1 MKKPIVFVTRQVA
14 NEAIAYVKEI
24 ATVDVWEE
32 DRPCPR
38 EILLEKAERADGLL
52 AMLTDRVDEEL
63 LSRAKRLKV
72 VANMAVGYDNIDV
85 TAAKKRGIQVTN
97 TPDVLTEATADLTFA
112 LLMAAARRI
121 TEANRFLL
129 AGQWTSWSPTLLAG
143 QNVYNATLGIVGMGR
158 IGEAVAR
165 RAKGFG
171 MSILYHNRHRKP
183 EAEQAVGAQYR
194 ELDDLLKQSDY
205 VVMLTPLALDT
216 AKMIG
221 EREFSLMKPTSVFVN
236 VSRGGTVDEEALYKA
251 LAEKKIWA
259 AGLDVFQKEPV
270 PLDHP
275 LLTLPNVVA
284 LPHIGSATY
293 QTRMEMAK
301 LAAVN
306 IRAVLE
312 GKEPVTPV

>member
-38 EILLEKAERADGLL
+38 EILLEKAERTDGLL

-143 QNVYNATLGIVGMGR
+143 QNVFNATLGIVGMGR

-171 MSILYHNRHRKP
+171 MSILYCNRHRKP

-194 ELDDLLKQSDY
+194 ELDDLLKQADY
-205 VVMLTPLALDT
+205 VVMLTPLTPDT

>member
-85 TAAKKRGIQVTN
+85 TAANKRGIQVTN

-143 QNVYNATLGIVGMGR
+143 QNVFNATLGIVGMGR

-171 MSILYHNRHRKP
+171 MSILYCNRHRKP

-194 ELDDLLKQSDY
+194 ELDDLLKQADY
-205 VVMLTPLALDT
+205 VVMLTPLTPDT

>member
-143 QNVYNATLGIVGMGR
+143 QNVFNATLGIVGMGR

-171 MSILYHNRHRKP
+171 MSILYCNRHRKP

-194 ELDDLLKQSDY
+194 ELDDLLKQADY

>member
-85 TAAKKRGIQVTN
+85 TAAKKRGIKVTN

-143 QNVYNATLGIVGMGR
+143 QNVFNATLGIVGMGR

-171 MSILYHNRHRKP
+171 MSILYCNRHRKP

-194 ELDDLLKQSDY
+194 ELDDLLKQADY
-205 VVMLTPLALDT
+205 VVMLTPLTPDT

>member
-143 QNVYNATLGIVGMGR
+143 QNVFNATLGIVGMGR

-171 MSILYHNRHRKP
+171 MSILYCNRHRKP

-194 ELDDLLKQSDY
+194 ELDDLLKQADY
-205 VVMLTPLALDT
+205 VVMLMPLTPDT

>member
-143 QNVYNATLGIVGMGR
+143 QNVFNATLGIVGMGR

-171 MSILYHNRHRKP
+171 MSILYCNRHRKP

-194 ELDDLLKQSDY
+194 ELDDLLKQADY
-205 VVMLTPLALDT
+205 VVMLTPLTPDT

-275 LLTLPNVVA
+275 LLTLPKVVA

>member
-143 QNVYNATLGIVGMGR
+143 QNVFNATLGIVGMGR

-171 MSILYHNRHRKP
+171 MSILYCNRHRKP
-183 EAEQAVGAQYR
+183 EAEQAVCAQYR
-194 ELDDLLKQSDY
+194 ELDDLLKQADY
-205 VVMLTPLALDT
+205 VVMLTPLTPDT

>member
-143 QNVYNATLGIVGMGR
+143 QNVFNATLGIVGMGR

-171 MSILYHNRHRKP
+171 MSILYCNRHRKP

-194 ELDDLLKQSDY
+194 ELDDLLKQADY
-205 VVMLTPLALDT
+205 VVMLTPLTPDT

>member
-143 QNVYNATLGIVGMGR
+143 QNVFNATLGIVGMGR

-171 MSILYHNRHRKP
+171 MSILYCNRHRKP

-194 ELDDLLKQSDY
+194 ELDDLLKQADY
-205 VVMLTPLALDT
+205 VVMLTPLTPDT

-221 EREFSLMKPTSVFVN
+221 EREFSLMKPTAVFVN